1 MSRYVHV
8 IDWGCRNFY
17 RFGDNWQIFTLDE
30 GITNIFGKNG
40 SGKSTAQEIL
50 HFTFFGESYRGSNL
64 DKLINRSNKSNL
76 ETFARFYVTENG
88 MTNYYKICRGLAPK
102 IEKLYKDD
110 STDAEHIPGKFNAY
124 ISEKILGFNSN
135 INKKIISVHS
145 KNGSFLTMPLD
156 ERRKIIDSIVNLTQT
171 KAYLVAAKSALS
183 DYTTKR
189 TLVLSEIEM
198 NTKQIVPYKLLMNKT
213 KENSSNNLLELRK
226 RLSSVNAQAIK
237 LDSDED
243 NICNEIKL
251 LELELKN
258 SLAIENKLK
267 TEYMAKDPNS
277 VNQKYS
283 DLVYEFKTLQNKAK
297 EIKNEISKINPDVV
311 CSHCGNTYTVD
322 QANTKRSEKKLEYDL
337 VGVDGKRVKNEM
349 ILVEAEIAKLKLDVA
364 EISAQSDKTSDIKNN
379 IQMKNY
385 NISTIKQQRIM
396 SNHNIKQLEG
406 DIDAIIN
413 AEPEEDTI
421 DVSAKIEELEDKL
434 LGLNDTLLAL
444 NDNIEATQYI
454 IKMFSDEGIKALVL
468 KKFLPTLNKLIN
480 YYLKTFNINVNFTL
494 TSDYGYTMTADNGLS
509 DEFIGLSGGQQQR
522 INLSILFAQTDLIK
536 IMGNFKTNL
545 LFLDEFIDGGVD
557 DEGLDETFKILKK
570 ICDRDGKSI
579 VVISHKLNE
588 NIVSELDHFYHALKV
603 DDNYSTLNA
612 VSREY
617 AIDFMN
623 SK

>member
-1 MSRYVHV
+1 
-8 IDWGCRNFY
+8 
-17 RFGDNWQIFTLDE
+17 
-30 GITNIFGKNG
+30 
-40 SGKSTAQEIL
+40 
-50 HFTFFGESYRGSNL
+50 
-64 DKLINRSNKSNL
+64 
-76 ETFARFYVTENG
+76 
-88 MTNYYKICRGLAPK
+88 
-102 IEKLYKDD
+102 
-110 STDAEHIPGKFNAY
+110 
-124 ISEKILGFNSN
+124 
-135 INKKIISVHS
+135 
-145 KNGSFLTMPLD
+145 
-156 ERRKIIDSIVNLTQT
+156 
-171 KAYLVAAKSALS
+171 
-183 DYTTKR
+183 
-189 TLVLSEIEM
+189 
-198 NTKQIVPYKLLMNKT
+198 
-213 KENSSNNLLELRK
+213 LLELRK
-226 RLSSVNAQAIK
+226 RLSLVNAQAIK

-251 LELELKN
+251 LEFELKN

-277 VNQKYS
+277 VNQKYN

-311 CSHCGNTYTVD
+311 CSHCGNIYTVD

-349 ILVEAEIAKLKLDVA
+349 LLVEAEIAKLKLDVA

-396 SNHNIKQLEG
+396 SNHNIKQLES

-480 YYLKTFNINVNFTL
+480 YYLKTFNININFTL